1 MSIELDVL
9 IEAYNVLKE
18 YVPSRDRQA
27 AADHLVGNIID
38 IGLSES
44 DLKKFSST
52 DAYIKRAMEDY
63 LDDFDDSD
71 DDSYDDYDD

>member
-9 IEAYNVLKE
+9 VESYSVLKE

-38 IGLSES
+38 IGLSDS
-44 DLKKFSST
+44 DLKKFAAT
-52 DAYIKRAMEDY
+52 DAYLRRAMEDY

-71 DDSYDDYDD
+71 DDDYDDYDD

>member
-9 IEAYNVLKE
+9 VETYNVLKE
-18 YVPSRDRQA
+18 YVPTRDRQA

-44 DLKKFSST
+44 DLKKFAAT
-52 DAYIKRAMEDY
+52 DAYLKRAMEDY
-63 LDDFDDSD
+63 LDDFDGDDSD
-71 DDSYDDYDD
+71 DYDNYDE